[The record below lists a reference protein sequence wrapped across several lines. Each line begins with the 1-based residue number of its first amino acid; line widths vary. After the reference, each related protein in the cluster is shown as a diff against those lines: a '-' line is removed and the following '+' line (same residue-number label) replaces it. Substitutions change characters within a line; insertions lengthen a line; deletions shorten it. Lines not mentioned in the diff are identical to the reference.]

1 MTDVDMVQSLAACTA
16 EQAQVALNEHKT
28 MEAAVDALLAKPVVS
43 GQKYIPKLP
52 KTSYNDP
59 EQETRC
65 ARGRELMDKLTC
77 VSSAAQTKIQSG
89 QELAGGVATRD
100 SAAPG
105 VQQEL
110 TVPSVE

>member
-1 MTDVDMVQSLAACTA
+1 MIQSLAACTS
-16 EQAQVALNEHKT
+16 EQAQVALSEYKT
-28 MEAAVDALLAKPVVS
+28 VEAAVDALLAKPVVS

-89 QELAGGVATRD
+89 QQLAGGVVSQD
-100 SAAPG
+100 SAAPDA
-105 VQQEL
+105 QQEL
-110 TVPSVE
+110 SVPTAE